1 MTYLKT
7 RQKELI
13 ESLTE
18 IADKLCES
26 YGDCTVC
33 PFNGYASCPFVQ
45 AHAVQNDISD
55 MEEEPTYEDLPIDL
69 DDEPKCADG
78 CIYGWNSRECKTCDY
93 KDDDYRCDSCGHP
106 YQNDCFKK
114 SDDDCP
120 YGLGECCEDNLATNV
135 GRICFDHNLPTNF
148 AMAIIEIIQKERD
161 RNEYLHLYREHFPA
175 E

>member
-1 MTYLKT
+1 MTYLNT

-18 IADKLCES
+18 IADKLCDS
-26 YGDCTVC
+26 YEDCNVC

-55 MEEEPTYEDLPIDL
+55 MEEEPTYEELPIDL
-69 DDEPKCADG
+69 DDDYHCDECCRPIFNG
-78 CIYGWNSRECKTCDY
+78 CDKREE
-93 KDDDYRCDSCGHP
+93 SE
-106 YQNDCFKK
+106 
-114 SDDDCP
+114 CP
-120 YGLGECCEDNLATNV
+120 YGLGECCDDNLATNV
-135 GRICFDHNLPTNF
+135 GRICFDHNVPQNV

-161 RNEYLHLYREHFPA
+161 RNEYLHIYGEHLPF